1 MDISVLLA
9 GIIGAVLS
17 GTGARLVDL
26 KIQKKK
32 EKRLDK
38 LEKSSEF
45 RSELQDLRS
54 DLAKVEDELD
64 VWKEKYYET
73 REKFLLLKNELDQAM
88 YVIKRLESQLWE
100 EQHDFPSD
108 IVE

>member
-38 LEKSSEF
+38 LEKNSEF

-100 EQHDFPSD
+100 EQHDSFPD

>member
-9 GIIGAVLS
+9 GILGAVLS
-17 GTGARLVDL
+17 GTGARIVDL

-38 LEKSSEF
+38 LEKNSEF

-54 DLAKVEDELD
+54 DLVRVENELD
-64 VWKEKYYET
+64 IWKEKYYET

-88 YVIKRLESQLWE
+88 YVIKRLEAQLWE
-100 EQHDFPSD
+100 EQHDSFPD